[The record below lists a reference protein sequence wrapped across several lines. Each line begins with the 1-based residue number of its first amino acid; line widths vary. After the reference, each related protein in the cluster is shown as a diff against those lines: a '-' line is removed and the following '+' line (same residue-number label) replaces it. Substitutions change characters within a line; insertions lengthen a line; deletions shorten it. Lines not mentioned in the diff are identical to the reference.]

1 MGSFKRV
8 WRKVRQIQKQNCDV
22 STIKDVSNP
31 VVVIEMR
38 GKQIMKFEPGTTRD
52 QDTGTTCDQDTG
64 TTRDQDTEPGTT
76 RDQDTGTTR
85 NQDTDKENKQNT
97 ENLEEQIDDLHRK
110 NEYLSTNII
119 ETNSHLLSIYKRLR
133 SLETESRKLENFRK
147 ENVFLFQKM
156 KQVEDENIIL
166 KEKFQEF
173 TDSNKKLV
181 DEVISMQHTIEKYER
196 IEEELGMPKN
206 KIGIFEN
213 TNSNIKSLC
222 QSIPLYTKSQ
232 LVNKKYQNPEKK
244 YELETMMIRYMLPS
258 IITVAAIVMNMYLY
272 LSTNKNFPI

>member
-1 MGSFKRV
+1 MNYLSLVSFFPTV
-8 WRKVRQIQKQNCDV
+8 LETTIEDV
-22 STIKDVSNP
+22 FNP

-147 ENVFLFQKM
+147 ENIFLFQKM
-156 KQVEDENIIL
+156 KRVEDENIIL
-166 KEKFQEF
+166 KEKFQES
-173 TDSNKKLV
+173 TDCNKKLV

-196 IEEELGMPKN
+196 IEEELGMLKN

-232 LVNKKYQNPEKK
+232 LVNKKYQNPENK

>member
-1 MGSFKRV
+1 MGNF
-8 WRKVRQIQKQNCDV
+8 
-22 STIKDVSNP
+22 
-31 VVVIEMR
+31 
-38 GKQIMKFEPGTTRD
+38 
-52 QDTGTTCDQDTG
+52 
-64 TTRDQDTEPGTT
+64 EPGTT

-156 KQVEDENIIL
+156 KRVEDENVIL
-166 KEKFQEF
+166 KEKFQES

-196 IEEELGMPKN
+196 IEEELGMLKN

-232 LVNKKYQNPEKK
+232 PENK

-272 LSTNKNFPI
+272 L

>member
-1 MGSFKRV
+1 MNYLSLVSFFPTV
-8 WRKVRQIQKQNCDV
+8 LET
-22 STIKDVSNP
+22 TIEDVSNP

-156 KQVEDENIIL
+156 KRVEDENIIL

-173 TDSNKKLV
+173 TDCNKKLV
-181 DEVISMQHTIEKYER
+181 DEVICMQHTIEKYER
-196 IEEELGMPKN
+196 IEEELGMLKN

-232 LVNKKYQNPEKK
+232 LVNKKYQNPENK